1 MKAKR
6 RVCALLFSALMIW
19 QGFMIVNAEGV
30 LAAAANGAPSP
41 VAEAGSTTTVPGASG
56 SGEPAQQDSGTVTQ
70 AGADSQT
77 ATGSAA
83 SGEPATAASS
93 AEMGETT
100 APENSLAAGETAAPV
115 NSSAAEETAASV
127 NSSAAGEADASV
139 YPSTAGQPAAS
150 ASLVAGETAA
160 VAGAV
165 RSQHQPTLVNDVIQN
180 AEIYLDGNNPV
191 KLEDQLIN
199 RITVLQLKADL
210 IIEGKELYEG
220 DYAEI
225 VLPSELKSYS
235 KAFDI
240 TAPGNVVV
248 AKGEYDARTNTIR
261 ITFTKAIETI
271 NKANGNFFF
280 KMQMNKDKATET
292 KHYDL
297 DIKVGGNTL
306 TRKVNYDAKFVEE
319 PKTFFKDTVAPNGEV
334 IQKIKVNDKD
344 HYLVRYQVTFDAAHF
359 GTPGKDYK
367 NVVFT
372 DALGSPALSYF
383 DPAHQHPALP
393 VANATQYQPVMQKGV
408 WRTYDENKTT
418 HETVVAPDDTNE
430 HRGAYWSLRDK
441 GDNNRPAKEKPI
453 SPTYYEENGVKKFK
467 VTLGD
472 IGKNEGVV
480 LMYYAEIVGE
490 IPVKGASY
498 KNNASLKSDGGD
510 LNTPSQE
517 KKFTINNAG
526 GSVGQNPFT
535 IKVRKTGENGALLQ
549 GAIFK
554 LRSKTDGSDR
564 NLITDANGE
573 AVINNAIRDNYELV
587 EIQAPEGYQLDP
599 TPRQITTDDFDRAVN
614 PSGGVIEVTVTNRK
628 TPNPPPTPN
637 NPPTPGNPPTPNNP
651 PTPGNPPTPN
661 TPPTPGN
668 PPTPNN
674 PPTPGT
680 PPIPGTPP
688 TTPPTPGQV
697 LGARRYPE
705 GRGGQE
711 QEKPAVLGTRRGRGS
726 ADTSDHSASDIHW
739 LLFGFG
745 TAGLFA
751 ICINELVGLEKL
763 LHRRKSR
770 R

>member
-6 RVCALLFSALMIW
+6 RVCAFLFSALMIW
-19 QGFMIVNAEGV
+19 QGFMIVNAEGASV
-30 LAAAANGAPSP
+30 ANGASSQ
-41 VAEAGSTTTVPGASG
+41 VAEAGTVPGATG
-56 SGEPAQQDSGTVTQ
+56 SGEFAQQDSGTVTP
-70 AGADSQT
+70 AGAGSQT
-77 ATGSAA
+77 ATDSAA
-83 SGEPATAASS
+83 FSGAATAASS
-93 AEMGETT
+93 EETGETT
-100 APENSLAAGETAAPV
+100 APT
-115 NSSAAEETAASV
+115 
-127 NSSAAGEADASV
+127 NSSAAGERAASENSSAAGERAASINSSATGETTASEN
-139 YPSTAGQPAAS
+139 PSTAGQPS
-150 ASLVAGETAA
+150 VTASLAGGETAA

-165 RSQHQPTLVNDVIQN
+165 RPQHQPTLVNDVIQH
-180 AEIYLDGNNPV
+180 AEIYLDGNDPE
-191 KLEDQLIN
+191 KPGDQLIN
-199 RITVLQLKADL
+199 QTTVLQLKADL
-210 IIEGKELYEG
+210 IIAGKELYGG

-225 VLPSELKSYS
+225 VLPPELKSYS
-235 KAFDI
+235 KEFDI
-240 TAPGNVVV
+240 KGTGDVVV
-248 AKGEYDARTNTIR
+248 AKGKYDEGTRTIR
-261 ITFTKAIETI
+261 ITFTDAIETI
-271 NKANGNFFF
+271 NKANGEFFF
-280 KMQMNKDKATET
+280 KMQMNKDVATET

-297 DIKVGGNTL
+297 DIKVGGDTL
-306 TRKVNYDAKFVEE
+306 KRTVNYNAKFVES
-319 PKTFFKDTVAPNGEV
+319 PKTFFKDTVVTDSKV
-334 IQKIKVNDKD
+334 IQQITVDGKV

-359 GTPGKDYK
+359 GNPGKDYK

-383 DPAHQHPALP
+383 DPANQHPALS
-393 VANATQYQPVMQKGV
+393 VANARQYQPELQKGV
-408 WRTYDENKTT
+408 WRRINYQNGQTL
-418 HETVVAPDDTNE
+418 VAPDDTDEN
-430 HRGAYWSLRDK
+430 RYPYWSLRKK
-441 GDNNRPAKEKPI
+441 GDNSDNAPRDKIKPE
-453 SPTYYEENGVKKFK
+453 YYEENGIKKFK
-467 VTLGD
+467 VNLGD

-490 IPVKGASY
+490 IPVAGASY

-510 LNTPSQE
+510 LDTGKQE
-517 KKFTINNAG
+517 KTFTINEAG
-526 GSVGQNPFT
+526 GFVNENPFT

-614 PSGGVIEVTVTNRK
+614 QSGGVIEVTVTNRK

-705 GRGGQE
+705 GQGGQE

>member
-6 RVCALLFSALMIW
+6 RVCAFLFSALMIW
-19 QGFMIVNAEGV
+19 QGFMIVNAEGASV
-30 LAAAANGAPSP
+30 ANGAFSQ
-41 VAEAGSTTTVPGASG
+41 VAEAGTVPGATG
-56 SGEPAQQDSGTVTQ
+56 SGEFAKQDSGTVTP
-70 AGADSQT
+70 AGAGSQT
-77 ATGSAA
+77 AAGQPAA
-83 SGEPATAASS
+83 PVNSSVTGEPTAS
-93 AEMGETT
+93 EI
-100 APENSLAAGETAAPV
+100 SLAAGETV
-115 NSSAAEETAASV
+115 ESTN
-127 NSSAAGEADASV
+127 
-139 YPSTAGQPAAS
+139 PSTAEQPAAS
-150 ASLVAGETAA
+150 ASLVARETVA

-165 RSQHQPTLVNDVIQN
+165 RPQHQPTLVNDVIQN

-517 KKFTINNAG
+517 KQFTINNAG

-535 IKVRKTGENGALLQ
+535 IKVYKTGENGIPLK

-554 LRSKTDGSDR
+554 LRSKTDGTDR
-564 NLITDANGE
+564 NLITDADGK
-573 AVINNAIRDNYELV
+573 AVIENAIRDNYELV

-599 TPRQITTDDFDRAVN
+599 TPHQITTDDFDRAVIQ
-614 PSGGVIEVTVTNRK
+614 SGGVIEVTVTNRK

-651 PTPGNPPTPN
+651 PTPGNPPA
-661 TPPTPGN
+661 
-668 PPTPNN
+668 
-674 PPTPGT
+674 
-680 PPIPGTPP
+680 
-688 TTPPTPGQV
+688 TPPTPGQV

-705 GRGGQE
+705 GQGGQE

-751 ICINELVGLEKL
+751 LCINELVGLEKL
-763 LHRRKSR
+763 LYRRKSR